1 MLVASTLLSLLV
13 PVAQAQVPT
22 PDRDPFYAVPSGID
36 GLANGTILDSRRI
49 KAVSVGVP
57 MPGNAW
63 QVKYKTLDNLG
74 RATATVTT
82 VMVPDAAWHGAGSRP
97 LVSYQTAEDGADTK
111 CSSSYAL
118 RAGVQALG
126 TDADSESIVM
136 RLALD
141 RGWAVAAPDYEGP
154 DSQFLGVKP
163 AGIAPSAPLA
173 LWGYSG
179 GALASAWAA
188 QLQPSLA
195 PELRLA
201 GVALGGVVADLKA
214 TFLAFNGGPAG
225 GAVPMALSGLDR
237 SYPDMNILQYLNA
250 AGRQT
255 VAASAHDCIADG
267 IVRHPFWN
275 IASYESRPDVIDD
288 PGLTASLTKISPAA
302 MSLAPT
308 GPLYM
313 YTSQTDEFAPFGPAL
328 RLAARYCAAGV
339 TVDQVNDPPTDHV
352 AELAVGGPGAL
363 TYLADRFAGK
373 APPSTCPPG

>member
-1 MLVASTLLSLLV
+1 M
-13 PVAQAQVPT
+13 
-22 PDRDPFYAVPSGID
+22 
-36 GLANGTILDSRRI
+36 
-49 KAVSVGVP
+49 
-57 MPGNAW
+57 
-63 QVKYKTLDNLG
+63 
-74 RATATVTT
+74 
-82 VMVPDAAWHGAGSRP
+82 
-97 LVSYQTAEDGADTK
+97 
-111 CSSSYAL
+111 
-118 RAGVQALG
+118 QALG

-136 RLALD
+136 RLPLD

-154 DSQFLGVKP
+154 DSQFLGVQMSARGVLDGLRAARVFKP
-163 AGIAPSAPLA
+163 ADIAPSAPLA

-179 GALASAWAA
+179 GALASARAA

-237 SYPDMNILQYLNA
+237 SYPDMNILQYLNG

-288 PGLTASLTKISPAA
+288 PGLTASLTNISPAA

-313 YTSQTDEFAPFGPAL
+313 YTSQTDEFAPLGPAL
-328 RLAARYCAAGV
+328 RLAACYCAAGV
-339 TVDQVNDPPTDHV
+339 TVDQVTDPPTDHV